1 MIFIQHDKGK
11 AIRNHK
17 ENEQTKSYKK
27 HTTNNFVE
35 IYKRTYSNFESLSL
49 KWYRINKIGVESLL
63 GPIRVY

>member
-11 AIRNHK
+11 AIWNHK